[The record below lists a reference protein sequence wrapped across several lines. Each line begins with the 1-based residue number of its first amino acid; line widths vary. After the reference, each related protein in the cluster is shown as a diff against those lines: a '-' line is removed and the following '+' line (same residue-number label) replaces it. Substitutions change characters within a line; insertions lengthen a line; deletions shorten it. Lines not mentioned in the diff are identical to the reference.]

1 MDYIKI
7 IKKAGGTLSDSF
19 LAEGLILQKT
29 IATGCARS
37 KVNPKVMI
45 ANT

>member
-1 MDYIKI
+1 MGKP
-7 IKKAGGTLSDSF
+7 GGTLSDSF

-29 IATGCARS
+29 IATGCKRS
-37 KVNPKVMI
+37 VVNPKVMI